1 MVQSNWVP
9 RRGPEVHVG
18 EDWAYRA
25 RAVDEITPV
34 RIIKVGVRQPPRIFI
49 RFLDESYEG
58 REEWVPPGR
67 LQVAWADVGSW
78 QARQDRWE
86 RVAVPSEGVYDTPE
100 YWAASTVFDVAVP
113 EEILRMAYR
122 GPPGVVCVSDLDK
135 AAELLGVHPSA
146 FVEDSRA
153 FLDDDG
159 TTVVPWTTTLTL
171 AKSSA
176 PKHIDKILGR
186 VERDE
191 RRNRQRAIYGEYDKG
206 RKNSWYTPPEIC
218 AELNA
223 EWEPVHRLLRE
234 WCGWDTVEDRNEIRN
249 LRAEVLRIAQVAQRA
264 ITALEQAGG
273 SKAAKSLKQE
283 LGVSVES
290 IRASERTSH

>member
-1 MVQSNWVP
+1 M
-9 RRGPEVHVG
+9 G
-18 EDWAYRA
+18 EEWAYRA

-34 RIIKVGVRQPPRIFI
+34 RIIKVGVRQPPRVIV

-67 LQVAWADVGSW
+67 LQVAWADVRSW

-86 RVAVPSEGVYDTPE
+86 RVAIPSEGIYDTPE
-100 YWAASTVFDVAVP
+100 YWAASTVFDVVVP
-113 EEILRMAYR
+113 EEILHMAYR
-122 GPPGVVCVSDLDK
+122 GSAGVLCVSDLDK
-135 AAELLGVHPSA
+135 AAELLEVHPSV
-146 FVEDSRA
+146 FVEDSRT

-159 TTVVPWTTTLTL
+159 TTIVPWTTTLTL

-176 PKHIDKILGR
+176 PKHVDAILRR

-191 RRNRQRAIYGEYDKG
+191 RKNGQRAIYGEYDKG
-206 RKNSWYTPPEIC
+206 RKNAWYTSPEVC

-234 WCGWDTVEDRNEIRN
+234 WCGRDAVVDRDEIRN
-249 LRAEVLRIAQVAQRA
+249 LQTEILRIAQVAQKA
-264 ITALEQAGG
+264 ITALEEAAG
-273 SKAAKSLKQE
+273 SKAVKSLKQE
-283 LGVSVES
+283 LGVSIET
-290 IRASERTSH
+290 IRASERTSL